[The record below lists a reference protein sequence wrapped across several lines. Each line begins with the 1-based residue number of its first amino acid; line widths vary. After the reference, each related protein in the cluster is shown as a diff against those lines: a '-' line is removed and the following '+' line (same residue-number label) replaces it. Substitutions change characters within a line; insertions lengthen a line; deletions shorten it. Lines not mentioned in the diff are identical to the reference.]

1 MKIAIV
7 TNKPY
12 ASCETFIK
20 AQINLLPFEIVQLYG
35 VNLPFQLE
43 GRKNQSSSIFK
54 RMIDRLIGNDAINQ
68 TVKVFKSQKIDV
80 VLAQYGMEGATVLPI
95 CRKLKLP
102 LVVHFHGHDAVR
114 NSVIKKYKYQYKEM
128 FDYATKIIS
137 VSHEMSKRL
146 ISIGCLKEKI
156 AYNPYGPNDEFFNV
170 KTIYSKDQF
179 IAIGRFVEKKAPHLL
194 ILAFHKVI
202 RKYGKARL
210 VIAGDGALLDSCK
223 DLVFALGIENH
234 VNLPG
239 RISPEEYKNYL
250 KESIAFVQHSIEAQD
265 GDMEGTPVAILEA
278 SAAGLP
284 IISTKHAGIPDVVI
298 DGETGLFCR
307 ERDINAMAD
316 NMIWVLENR
325 DAALEMGKKGKERI
339 KNNFSMKRHIDG
351 LTKIIESSKIS
362 I

>member
-1 MKIAIV
+1 MKVAIV

-12 ASCETFIK
+12 SSCETFVK
-20 AQINLLPFEIVQLYG
+20 AQIDLLPFEIVQLYG
-35 VNLPFQLE
+35 GNLPFRLE
-43 GRKNQSSSIFK
+43 GRKYISSSILK
-54 RMIDRLIGNDAINQ
+54 RIIDRIGGNDPINQ
-68 TVKVFKSQKIDV
+68 TINLLKSQKIDV
-80 VLAQYGMEGATVLPI
+80 VLAQYGMVGAEVLPVCKVLNI
-95 CRKLKLP
+95 P
-102 LVVHFHGHDAVR
+102 LIVHFHGADAVR
-114 NSVIKKYKYQYKEM
+114 HSVLKKHKLQYNEM
-128 FDYATKIIS
+128 FDYATKVIS
-137 VSHEMSKRL
+137 VSHEMTSRL
-146 ISIGCLKEKI
+146 ILIGCKREKI
-156 AYNPYGPNDEFFNV
+156 VYNPYGPNDSFFNV
-170 KTIYSKDQF
+170 KLTSANNQF